1 MAEIGQIDDQGIG
14 EDGSFD
20 LKNFFPY
27 LVRVYYQSVS
37 MSVSKVYTECYDLS
51 VSEWRVMAVL
61 GPYQSMSANEITNR
75 SSMNKVNVSRAV
87 SRLRKRNYLK
97 QDIDGDDRRRSVLH
111 LTEEGKQVFY
121 GLVPMVKQVEA
132 QLLSGLTE
140 DEIKTLLDL
149 MAKIRANAEAIGPIT
164 GATD

>member
-1 MAEIGQIDDQGIG
+1 MAETAQVDDQGLS

-20 LKNFFPY
+20 LKSFFPY

-37 MSVSKVYTECYDLS
+37 NSVSQVYTECYDLS

-61 GPYQSMSANEITNR
+61 GPFQSMSANDITNR

-87 SRLRKRNYLK
+87 SRLRKRNFLK

-111 LTEEGKQVFY
+111 LTEEGKQAFS

-132 QLLSGLTE
+132 QLLQGLTE
-140 DEIKTLLDL
+140 DEIKTLLTL
-149 MAKIRANAEAIGPIT
+149 MAKIRANAEAIGPISVV
-164 GATD
+164 TD